1 LKIKIIYD
9 GGLLSAEDFVPLR
22 LIERNTAFS
31 IRKAMTAIAIP
42 ISRRSIFRPKGP
54 LGIVFV
60 EALFIM
66 DLLSIKGLRSA
77 TSNCLRLTQLILP
90 MTGRNIHHRHCP

>member
-1 LKIKIIYD
+1 
-9 GGLLSAEDFVPLR
+9 
-22 LIERNTAFS
+22 
-31 IRKAMTAIAIP
+31 MTIIAIP
-42 ISRRSIFRPKGP
+42 TSRRSIFRPKGP

-77 TSNCLRLTQLILP
+77 TSNFLRLTQLILP
-90 MTGRNIHHRHCP
+90 MTGRNIYHRRCPG

>member
-1 LKIKIIYD
+1 MVYD
-9 GGLLSAEDFVPLR
+9 AGLFSAEDFVPLR

-77 TSNCLRLTQLILP
+77 TSNFLCLTQLILP
-90 MTGRNIHHRHCP
+90 MTGRNIYHRRCP